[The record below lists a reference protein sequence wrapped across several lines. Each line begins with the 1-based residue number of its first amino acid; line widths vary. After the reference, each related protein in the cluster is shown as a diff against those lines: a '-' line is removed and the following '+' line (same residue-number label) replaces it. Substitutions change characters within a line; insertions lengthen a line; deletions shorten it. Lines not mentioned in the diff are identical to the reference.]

1 MPNWCLNTIV
11 VSSADLSKF
20 KTWLGDGK
28 ALLSKIIPTPEAI
41 ARYGDIYDWRY
52 ENWGTKWDVDA
63 DIAVCSDTDTEV
75 TFAFDSAWGPPT
87 AAMQAMGALF
97 PSLSIRHAYLE
108 EGMCCVGVLTIRDG
122 AVSDICHTDPDTDA
136 WKQMAVDEFGCE
148 PWDDDSDGVVPEP
161 QDKGSAT

>member
-28 ALLSKIIPTPEAI
+28 ALLSKIIPTPEALL
-41 ARYGDIYDWRY
+41 ADNGYGGLYDWRC
-52 ENWGTKWDVDA
+52 EKWGTKWDVDA
-63 DIAVCSDTDTEV
+63 DITVCSDTEV
-75 TFAFDSAWGPPT
+75 NFSFDSAWGPPT

-108 EGMCCVGVLTIRDG
+108 EGMCFVGVLTIRDG
-122 AVSDICHTDPDTDA
+122 AVSDLCHNDPDTDA
-136 WKQMAVDEFGCE
+136 WKQMAVDEFGWE
-148 PWDDDSDGVVPEP
+148 PWDEDVAER
-161 QDKGSAT
+161 SAAAQQEAV